1 MTTTQANFR
10 INADTND
17 QADQIFTLLG
27 ITPPQAVNHFYQ
39 YVADNVR
46 LPFSVQITLKFKERA
61 HMPNKQQLKVRS
73 WHIADL
79 KFDHVQSTL
88 ALSAQVILF
97 LEYLLSLL
105 CIVATA
111 FLASS
116 AMCCR
121 ALPAQQTRSYLYLSD

>member
-73 WHIADL
+73 WHKAD
-79 KFDHVQSTL
+79 
-88 ALSAQVILF
+88 AN
-97 LEYLLSLL
+97 
-105 CIVATA
+105 TA
-111 FLASS
+111 FFVCYEREVDAPSLIS
-116 AMCCR
+116 AE
-121 ALPAQQTRSYLYLSD
+121 LTGNT